1 VSQQNPQLCAA
12 MSMLTARHVNNIA
25 SLYLSSL
32 LTWSQLPTLLAL
44 NSERLTD
51 SYRLLAQALQQ
62 WKINFVTPTH
72 GTFLFAKLGMKVRSV
87 VEEKA
92 FFNRLAVQGV
102 RISPGRFYHGVELE
116 YGWARIRF
124 SVSTDVMQ
132 AALERISHFLKK
144 EDA

>member
-1 VSQQNPQLCAA
+1 MA
-12 MSMLTARHVNNIA
+12 MLTASHTNNIA

-44 NSERLTD
+44 NSERLTA
-51 SYRLLAQALQQ
+51 SYKILAHALQERN
-62 WKINFVTPTH
+62 IDFVHPTD
-72 GTFLFAKLGMKVRSV
+72 GIFLFARLGMKIKSV

-92 FFNRLAVQGV
+92 FYNRLATQGV
-102 RISPGRFYHGVELE
+102 KISPGRLYNGVEWE

-124 SVSTDVMQ
+124 SVSANEMEEAVRRIL
-132 AALERISHFLKK
+132 AFLEK

>member
-1 VSQQNPQLCAA
+1 MA
-12 MSMLTARHVNNIA
+12 MLTAQHTNNIA

-44 NSERLTD
+44 NSERLTA
-51 SYRLLAQALQQ
+51 SYYILAQALQQ
-62 WKINFVTPTH
+62 RQIDFVRPTD
-72 GTFLFAKLGMKVRSV
+72 GIFLFARLGMKVKSV

-102 RISPGRFYHGVELE
+102 RISPGRLYNGVEWE
-116 YGWARIRF
+116 YGWARVRF
-124 SVSTDVMQ
+124 SVAVEVMEE
-132 AALERISHFLKK
+132 ALRRIDAFLEK